1 MSRRVLF
8 EPKVMDQAAARLDHG
23 AQTNHDLMAQIGLV
37 AAPSADVPDNEYAI
51 HMEPRLTEIRR
62 HAADRRRALRE
73 IANFIRARATL
84 ARVADGVGGAK
95 GKVKGPKGILPQGAG
110 VLIGELNVALGEVA
124 RHMEREFLDGGWLDK
139 NGKLNGRTGSPKGL
153 PHSWSRLAKIS
164 KRLPLIGK
172 ADTVAQMFDALFG
185 KKSTGHRAEALGGVV
200 GSFGAG
206 TAASVAAVAFMT
218 GPPGMVG
225 LVALGAGIVGA
236 ELGTRAGKYV
246 GKNVIKPLWN
256 GVKDIGKSLA
266 DLGAKG
272 LGLLGRLIPG

>member
-1 MSRRVLF
+1 MSRRLLF
-8 EPKVMDQAAARLDHG
+8 DPGLMDQAAARLDHG
-23 AQTNHDLMAQIGLV
+23 AQANHDLLAQISLV
-37 AAPSADVPDNEYAI
+37 AAPSADVPNDEYAVHI
-51 HMEPRLTEIRR
+51 EPRLTEVRR

-73 IANFIRARATL
+73 IARFIRARATL
-84 ARVADGVGGAK
+84 ARVADAVGGAK
-95 GKVKGPKGILPQGAG
+95 GKVKGPKGILPKGAD
-110 VLIGELNVALGEVA
+110 VLIGGLDVALGEVA
-124 RHMEREFLDGGWLDK
+124 RQMEREFLGGGWLDK
-139 NGKLNGRTGSPKGL
+139 NGKLHGRSGSPKGL

-172 ADTVAQMFDALFG
+172 ADNVAQMFDALFG
-185 KKSTGHRAEALGGVV
+185 KNSKGHRAEALGGVV
-200 GSFGAG
+200 GSFGMG

-246 GKNVIKPLWN
+246 GKNVIKPLWS
-256 GVKDIGKSLA
+256 GLKDIGKSLK

-272 LGLLGRLIPG
+272 LGLLGRLVPG